1 MLLISFFSLSW
12 DCEEIYKVLKS
23 TYCAIVWLIRS
34 FAPLIS
40 RCCHRRGFLRVLNVC
55 SAANLKTEDI
65 VNERKDNIVLLCFAK
80 FAALL
85 LQILCNCRVFLIK
98 NEIKLDDVRHL
109 EQKVGKVE
117 NETRDNNNST
127 KRERCFFVLSR
138 AWDKENSS
146 ESPRGIEPQSFGFRA
161 PML

>member
-1 MLLISFFSLSW
+1 MSGRITSFYCVLQNLLHF
-12 DCEEIYKVLKS
+12 CCKS
-23 TYCAIVWLIRS
+23 SVIVV
-34 FAPLIS
+34 F
-40 RCCHRRGFLRVLNVC
+40 
-55 SAANLKTEDI
+55 
-65 VNERKDNIVLLCFAK
+65 
-80 FAALL
+80 
-85 LQILCNCRVFLIK
+85 FLIK

-138 AWDKENSS
+138 AWDKENIL
-146 ESPRGIEPQSFGFRA
+146 ESPRGIEPQTFGFRA